1 LFVAAVIATED
12 QRIRMSR
19 LVVIMDR
26 TNKEHYRIVNWAQAK
41 NRAPAV
47 I

>member
-1 LFVAAVIATED
+1 MFAVAVIATED

-19 LVVIMDR
+19 LFLIMDR
-26 TNKEHYRIVNWAQAK
+26 TNKEHFRIVNRDKAK